1 MKRNK
6 IIIAISLLVLIV
18 ILIVGVYNA
27 VKFKGFF
34 RITFPQLSASFI
46 ALFFAFIATQHI
58 NDERNYK
65 QKAVQVIEKLQ
76 NTVGNE
82 SFYAF
87 SSEENYKKQIT
98 ITNRKISNYLS
109 IMSKYSERLKFNR
122 EIDYI
127 NGEFEEY
134 KEFVSEHICDFDYLL
149 KSEMNLRRLS
159 ENIDSKCDEIIQLL
173 FM

>member
-76 NTVGNE
+76 NTVGNG

-98 ITNRKISNYLS
+98 ITNSKISN
-109 IMSKYSERLKFNR
+109 
-122 EIDYI
+122 
-127 NGEFEEY
+127 
-134 KEFVSEHICDFDYLL
+134 
-149 KSEMNLRRLS
+149 
-159 ENIDSKCDEIIQLL
+159 
-173 FM
+173 